1 MTLILS
7 SQGGGHLPPGKEST
21 AARRAAS
28 RSPSLGQGL
37 TFYLLGGGEVFR
49 VMSERSQVVA
59 VGRSLGN
66 WALWLFVIWCLSPFR

>member
-37 TFYLLGGGEVFR
+37 TFYFLGGGEVFR

-59 VGRSLGN
+59 VGRSLETGH
-66 WALWLFVIWCLSPFR
+66 WLFVIWCLSPFR